1 MCATLVKVLLQL
13 AEVKRSD
20 SVRMVGYPS
29 IGDTAGVQYQRPRRN
44 VTLLAGGTESAPNNQ
59 TKLCK
64 VLTLITLVLDE
75 GQGTCGQVFLRDV
88 QCAFPISLRLSGLL
102 GIRL

>member
-20 SVRMVGYPS
+20 SVRMVGYQS

-44 VTLLAGGTESAPNNQ
+44 VTLLAGGTGSAPNNQ

-75 GQGTCGQVFLRDV
+75 GQGTCGQVFCGMFNAPFPSA
-88 QCAFPISLRLSGLL
+88 CASQGCRE
-102 GIRL
+102 